1 MSQNEMINYFQ
12 SKIDTA
18 ANFEERKF
26 WANQLKVVYCQV
38 LKSNERIRCAEINR
52 RASSMIYYLI
62 LVWFAFLVDFFSSAM
77 PNLPTLHV

>member
-18 ANFEERKF
+18 PNFEERHF
-26 WANQLKVVYCQV
+26 WANQLKEYIV
-38 LKSNERIRCAEINR
+38 LISYERIRCAEINR

-77 PNLPTLHV
+77 SNLPTFHV

>member
-26 WANQLKVVYCQV
+26 WANQLKEYIV
-38 LKSNERIRCAEINR
+38 LKSNERMKFE
-52 RASSMIYYLI
+52 SE
-62 LVWFAFLVDFFSSAM
+62 LVFS
-77 PNLPTLHV
+77 

>member
-1 MSQNEMINYFQ
+1 MINYFQ

-26 WANQLKVVYCQV
+26 WANQLIEV

-62 LVWFAFLVDFFSSAM
+62 LVWFAFLVDFMS
-77 PNLPTLHV
+77 NLPTFHV